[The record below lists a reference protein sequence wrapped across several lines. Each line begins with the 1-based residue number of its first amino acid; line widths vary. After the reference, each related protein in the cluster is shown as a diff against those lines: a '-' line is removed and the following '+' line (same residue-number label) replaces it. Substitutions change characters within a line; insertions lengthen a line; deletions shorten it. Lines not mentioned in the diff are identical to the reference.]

1 MPQKSEIPFKD
12 TISAS
17 HIIVSFLIDEENFQT
32 CRIFQQGLKMMSRRL
47 NFAGWHI
54 NDVVDTQIS

>member
-1 MPQKSEIPFKD
+1 MPQKSEIQFKD

-32 CRIFQQGLKMMSRRL
+32 CRIFQQGLK
-47 NFAGWHI
+47 
-54 NDVVDTQIS
+54 NDVATFKLCRLAHK